1 MTYYNIYKCTADSQ
15 GNVYLPHVFLG
26 CFYPNWFYHRV
37 YMYDWHHPAVC
48 TYCSC
53 TLLLKHDMIRTL
65 LYIYIYLYTLYFQM
79 KKLLFNVYFKIL
91 NWQLLF
97 MIYEILTYVHNICF
111 CRWMSPSSEDRCK
124 QIYLGNVW
132 PLHGFEREVSVDV
145 VCCKVYMCT
154 TDAPLLTV
162 VLCTRPENPNC
173 SA

>member
-65 LYIYIYLYTLYFQM
+65 LYIYIFIHYIF
-79 KKLLFNVYFKIL
+79 
-91 NWQLLF
+91 
-97 MIYEILTYVHNICF
+97 
-111 CRWMSPSSEDRCK
+111 RCK
-124 QIYLGNVW
+124 SYCLTFILKFWTDSYCLWFMKFWHMYIIFVSAVECLRAVRTGVNKSIWEMFGLYMVLSVRFLSMWFVAKCTCVQLT
-132 PLHGFEREVSVDV
+132 PLF
-145 VCCKVYMCT
+145 
-154 TDAPLLTV
+154 
-162 VLCTRPENPNC
+162 
-173 SA
+173 